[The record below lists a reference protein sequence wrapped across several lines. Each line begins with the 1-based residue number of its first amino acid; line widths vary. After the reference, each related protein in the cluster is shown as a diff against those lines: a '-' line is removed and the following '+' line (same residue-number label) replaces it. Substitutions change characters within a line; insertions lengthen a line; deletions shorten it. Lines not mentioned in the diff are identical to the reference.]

1 MLPIVFREDGTNERR
16 EIDEVGV
23 KLVLR
28 LKASD
33 PNKTKHLA
41 TVALQFITSA
51 RNVAIITECKF
62 HSGQLFNRGVYC
74 SRKVAEKHNVQ

>member
-41 TVALQFITSA
+41 TVALQFTLLRQPA
-51 RNVAIITECKF
+51 TL
-62 HSGQLFNRGVYC
+62 QLSQNAS
-74 SRKVAEKHNVQ
+74 SRVINFSTGTCIVLEK